1 MSEQA
6 PTAATEAQDTRVAVV
21 LAIAAIVAAALAAW
35 ATLLTGSADDHWQR
49 AIRSEVRVSANVV
62 NDTITAYDQVPL
74 AEATIEH
81 RFAAAELAKTGA
93 PLMRTTFPAVYV
105 NWFLENGE
113 QELKPNEAPWVR
125 SDGSFDVAG
134 RIAALRGRET
144 EGVPPP
150 TLRAQG
156 DADAHRAWL
165 VGLAILPAAVGF
177 LAAATARAFPRV
189 RAPALA
195 VALALVLL
203 AIVAALIGGTS

>member
-1 MSEQA
+1 
-6 PTAATEAQDTRVAVV
+6 
-21 LAIAAIVAAALAAW
+21 
-35 ATLLTGSADDHWQR
+35 
-49 AIRSEVRVSANVV
+49 
-62 NDTITAYDQVPL
+62 
-74 AEATIEH
+74 
-81 RFAAAELAKTGA
+81 
-93 PLMRTTFPAVYV
+93 
-105 NWFLENGE
+105 
-113 QELKPNEAPWVR
+113 
-125 SDGSFDVAG
+125 
-134 RIAALRGRET
+134 
-144 EGVPPP
+144 VPPP